1 MCILKARPVRHH
13 GSESHDEVTGHCQVM
28 TLSPMCRQHR
38 PGLVQHSSSCCG
50 SAAAAQEAGEGEG
63 APNNAVQAA
72 LRWAFAKTG
81 LQAVAEALD
90 DNWAVSVTIVILYL
104 ASFAAGFASGDAL
117 ASNNITD

>member
-1 MCILKARPVRHH
+1 
-13 GSESHDEVTGHCQVM
+13 M
-28 TLSPMCRQHR
+28 TLSLMCRQHR

-50 SAAAAQEAGEGEG
+50 SAAAAQEAGEEDG
-63 APNNAVQAA
+63 APDNTVQAA

-104 ASFAAGFASGDAL
+104 ASFAASFASGDAMPSHNFVDRR
-117 ASNNITD
+117 AI

>member
-1 MCILKARPVRHH
+1 
-13 GSESHDEVTGHCQVM
+13 M
-28 TLSPMCRQHR
+28 TLSPMRRRHR

-50 SAAAAQEAGEGEG
+50 SAATAQEAAEGEG
-63 APNNAVQAA
+63 APDNVVQAA

-104 ASFAAGFASGDAL
+104 ASFAASFASGDAMP
-117 ASNNITD
+117 SDNTTDEGAIEC